1 MNTRFATRLR
11 YRLWLARQ
19 WARHVLWPRLGDG
32 SALRLAA
39 AGLMLAASGALW
51 LSMDEAPHVQAVAA
65 QSDSHG
71 SSDAGASQGDQAA
84 EAPRETALEHAKKHM
99 DPTYV
104 CPMHPEIVSDDP
116 EATCPICGMDLVPL
130 ENNGEADVVS
140 LDPTIVN
147 ALGVK
152 LTKVKRR
159 TLYRRI
165 QSVGYIGYDEDK
177 IRSISLR
184 TDGWIERLAVSAE
197 GDAVKAGDLLFEVY
211 SPTLVN
217 AQEEYLQALA
227 LDEGEGE
234 LVVASRER
242 LLSLG
247 LDESLIQHLDETRR
261 PLPLV
266 PVHAPQDGVVTRLN
280 VREGDYVK
288 PAKPVVGLADLSSVW
303 LVADV
308 FDHQSEWVKVGQMA
322 DAVLP
327 FLPDKVFTGRV
338 DYVYPAIDPRTR
350 SLKVR
355 MRFDN
360 AEGILKPNMYADVTI
375 YASPKRKVLTV
386 PVDAVIRTG
395 RQARVIVHL
404 GEGRFKPVTVRL
416 GIESGNRVEVV
427 SGLEEGQEVVVSSQF
442 LIDSESSLR
451 AALLRLGG

>member
-1 MNTRFATRLR
+1 MNARIR

-19 WARHVLWPRLGDG
+19 WLRHVLWPRLGDG
-32 SALRLAA
+32 SALRYGV

-51 LSMDEAPHVQAVAA
+51 LSMDGVPHVQAVAA
-65 QSDSHG
+65 QGEH
-71 SSDAGASQGDQAA
+71 DAGKQAA
-84 EAPRETALEHAKKHM
+84 APQETALEHAKKHM

-197 GDAVKAGDLLFEVY
+197 GDAVKAGQLLFEVY

-247 LDESLIQHLDETRR
+247 VEESLIQQLDETRR

-327 FLPDKVFTGRV
+327 FLPDKVFTGQV
-338 DYVYPAIDPRTR
+338 DYVYPTIDPRTR

>member
-1 MNTRFATRLR
+1 MKPRIRSQCR
-11 YRLWLARQ
+11 YRAWLAGQ
-19 WARHVLWPRLGDG
+19 WLRHVLWPWLGG
-32 SALRLAA
+32 GHALRYGA

-51 LSMDEAPHVQAVAA
+51 LTMGESPRVQAVAA
-65 QSDSHG
+65 QG
-71 SSDAGASQGDQAA
+71 EEGQAA
-84 EAPRETALEHAKKHM
+84 SSSTGEQGGAPQETALEHAKKHM

-104 CPMHPEIVSDDP
+104 CPMHPEIVSKNPDD
-116 EATCPICGMDLVPL
+116 TCPICGMDLVPL

-247 LDESLIQHLDETRR
+247 VDESFIAQLDETRR

-266 PVHAPQDGVVTRLN
+266 PVRAPQDGVVTRLN
-280 VREGDYVK
+280 VRQGDYVK
-288 PAKPVVGLADLSSVW
+288 PAKPVVGLADLSTVW

-308 FDHQSEWVKVGQMA
+308 FDHQSEWVRVGQMA

-327 FLPDKVFTGRV
+327 FLPDKVFTGQV
-338 DYVYPAIDPRTR
+338 DYVYPTIDPRTR

-355 MRFDN
+355 MRFPN
-360 AEGILKPNMYADVTI
+360 EEGILKPNMYADVTI
-375 YASPKRKVLTV
+375 YASPRRKVLTV

-416 GIESGNRVEVV
+416 GVESGDRVEVV

>member
-1 MNTRFATRLR
+1 
-11 YRLWLARQ
+11 
-19 WARHVLWPRLGDG
+19 
-32 SALRLAA
+32 
-39 AGLMLAASGALW
+39 
-51 LSMDEAPHVQAVAA
+51 
-65 QSDSHG
+65 
-71 SSDAGASQGDQAA
+71 
-84 EAPRETALEHAKKHM
+84 M

-104 CPMHPEIVSDDP
+104 CPMHPEIVSKNPDD
-116 EATCPICGMDLVPL
+116 TCPICGMDLVPL

-247 LDESLIQHLDETRR
+247 VDESFIAQLDETRR

-266 PVHAPQDGVVTRLN
+266 PVRAPQDGVVTRLN
-280 VREGDYVK
+280 VRQGDYVK
-288 PAKPVVGLADLSSVW
+288 PAKPVVGLADLSTVW

-308 FDHQSEWVKVGQMA
+308 FDHQSEWVRVGQMA

-327 FLPDKVFTGRV
+327 FLPDK
-338 DYVYPAIDPRTR
+338 TR
-350 SLKVR
+350 R
-355 MRFDN
+355 
-360 AEGILKPNMYADVTI
+360 
-375 YASPKRKVLTV
+375 AS
-386 PVDAVIRTG
+386 
-395 RQARVIVHL
+395 
-404 GEGRFKPVTVRL
+404 
-416 GIESGNRVEVV
+416 
-427 SGLEEGQEVVVSSQF
+427 SSPTCTPT
-442 LIDSESSLR
+442 
-451 AALLRLGG
+451 